1 MNIISRYILK
11 AHIAPFFFGAF
22 TVLFLFMF
30 QFILKYIDQLVG
42 KGLDTWIII
51 QLIGLNLAWMVVL
64 AVPMGVLFS
73 TLMTFGG
80 LATNHEVTII
90 KASGTNLIAMMR
102 PIILMGILL
111 SFGLFWFN
119 DYVLPEAN
127 HKAKTLMSDIRRTKP
142 TFSIVPGQFGG
153 EIDGYTILSRRVDSL
168 SGKMLG
174 VTIYDNTKGALV
186 NVVSAD
192 TGVVEFSY
200 DMSKIIMNLYNG
212 EIHQLGKGRLD
223 NYKKIKFGKY
233 RIAMKISGFEFSRS
247 SEGDIHRGDRE
258 LHIADMEEFIG
269 GYHEKRAK
277 SELKLR
283 KIVREHMDY
292 LQGKQRDS
300 VKLTDTEEKIKRDRK
315 KISSINSDGQIIEG
329 FPNRS
334 DNDINRRSD
343 RRRNDLAVN
352 TDSLSEVDK
361 EIQTLQRVEKRINF
375 LRSNMSMD
383 VTRIKDYDIQ
393 IKQYEVEIHKK
404 YAIPFACLIFLFVGC
419 PLGIISRGGNFGIS
433 AAFTLGFYIFYWAC
447 LIGGEKLADR
457 GIISP
462 FLSMWAGNIIVGVLG
477 IILTIRVNTES
488 WRINPLD
495 LFRKN

>member
-11 AHIAPFFFGAF
+11 QHIAPFLFGAF

-73 TLMTFGG
+73 TLMSFGG

-90 KASGTNLIAMMR
+90 KASGSNLITMMK
-102 PIILMGILL
+102 PIVISGAFLT
-111 SFGLFWFN
+111 FGLFLFN

-127 HKAKTLMSDIRRTKP
+127 HKAKTLFSDIRRTKP
-142 TFSIVPGQFGG
+142 TFSIIPGQFGS
-153 EIDGYTILSRRVDSL
+153 EIDGYTILSRKVDSL
-168 SGKMLG
+168 SGKLLG
-174 VTIYDNTKGALV
+174 VTIYDNTRGASV

-200 DMSKIIMNLYNG
+200 DMSKLIMTLHHG
-212 EIHQLGKGRLD
+212 EVHQMGKGRLD

-233 RIAMKISGFEFSRS
+233 RITMKISGFEFSRS

-258 LHIADMEEFIG
+258 LQIKDMEGFISE
-269 GYHEKRAK
+269 YEEKKQR
-277 SELKLR
+277 SELKL
-283 KIVREHMDY
+283 KKLVSEHMDF
-292 LQGKQRDS
+292 LLGRWK
-300 VKLTDTEEKIKRDRK
+300 DTTKIFE
-315 KISSINSDGQIIEG
+315 S
-329 FPNRS
+329 PNRVDFVNPGTS
-334 DNDINRRSD
+334 LLG
-343 RRRNDLAVN
+343 RNDLLSR
-352 TDSLSEVDK
+352 DSLGSLPEKQDGISKQELLEKKKEVESLDRA
-361 EIQTLQRVEKRINF
+361 QKRINF
-375 LRSNMSMD
+375 FKSNLSMD
-383 VTRIKDYDIQ
+383 VSRITDYDMQ

-404 YAIPFACLIFLFVGC
+404 YAIPFACLIFIFVGC

-462 FLSMWAGNIIVGVLG
+462 FLSMWAGNILVGLLG
-477 IILTIRVNTES
+477 VILTIRVNTES

-495 LFRKN
+495 LFKRN